1 MKKLLLILVFLF
13 STITMAQSTFE
24 YKYKAKIISV
34 YDGDTC
40 TAEIDL
46 GFNITLTEKL
56 RLHGID
62 APEVRGSERRKGLI
76 SRDRLRDKILDKEVI
91 IKTHKKGKYGRY
103 IVEIYLDGVYI
114 NKWLVDEGLAIYRD
128 Y

>member
-1 MKKLLLILVFLF
+1 MKKLLLVLTLLLGVTSL
-13 STITMAQSTFE
+13 AQDSYE

-56 RLHGID
+56 RFHGID
-62 APEVRGSERRKGLI
+62 APEVRGSERREGLI
-76 SRDRLRDKILDKEVI
+76 SRDRLRDKILNQQVI

-103 IVEIYLDGVYI
+103 IAEIYLDGVYI
-114 NKWLVDEGLAIYRD
+114 NKWLVDEGLAEYRD